1 MAAHQGDRSAGE
13 EVTMAIRSFNDL
25 NKKQQLAVLIGVPVL
40 VAITLGVLIYRAMGV
55 LGPDPEDHL
64 PGLMHRSLPG
74 NKWEQINTLD
84 KQIQEKDV
92 IIARR
97 QKVIDELNSLEADIK
112 AGRERLPLES
122 EKAEMRLLIEK
133 LARDIPSDIGVVLV
147 KSVKIIENSTPAAAA
162 RQGAGG
168 RSGGSKPEQ
177 VTYQTQISGDLNGI
191 IKYIDMIEKN
201 PRFMLVNSFSLTPG
215 KIETD
220 SEKRSVLRPHEVKM
234 NIITYV
240 YNPMTAATAKATP

>member
-1 MAAHQGDRSAGE
+1 
-13 EVTMAIRSFNDL
+13 MAIRSFNDL

-74 NKWEQINTLD
+74 NKWEQINALD

-133 LARDIPSDIGVVLV
+133 LARDIPSDVGVVLV
-147 KSVKIIENSTPAAAA
+147 N
-162 RQGAGG
+162 
-168 RSGGSKPEQ
+168 
-177 VTYQTQISGDLNGI
+177 ISRCRKKL
-191 IKYIDMIEKN
+191 
-201 PRFMLVNSFSLTPG
+201 
-215 KIETD
+215 
-220 SEKRSVLRPHEVKM
+220 
-234 NIITYV
+234 
-240 YNPMTAATAKATP
+240 